1 MARRELGPAALEVG
15 QAVAEHWPGGDVVVG
30 VSGGPDSMALAL
42 GAAWAARR
50 MGGSVQAVVVDH
62 QLQPGSQEVAAA
74 VVTRLSAAGIPAE
87 IRRVTVRA
95 AGEGLEAAAREARLA
110 ALAEDGLPVLLG
122 HTMDDQAEQVLLGLL
137 RGSGSRAIAGIAP
150 KRGPFIRPL
159 LTVRRATILEACREW
174 SIETWDDPMNVDDA
188 FMRVKV
194 RNWLASFKETTGRD
208 VVEPLARTALL
219 ARADADLLDQ
229 LASDGNTSD
238 SELAVAQLQAR
249 PEALRW
255 RILKTWLEA
264 HGASPTMEHVHAVDA
279 LVTDW
284 HGQGPIDVPGSRVIR
299 DAGMLRL
306 LG

>member
-15 QAVAEHWPGGDVVVG
+15 QAVAELWPGGDVVVG

-62 QLQPGSQEVAAA
+62 QLQPGSQEVAAE
-74 VVTRLSAAGIPAE
+74 VVTRLNAARIPAE
-87 IRRVTVRA
+87 VRRVSVHP

-122 HTMDDQAEQVLLGLL
+122 HTMDDQAEQVFLGLL

-174 SIETWDDPMNVDDA
+174 GVETWDDPMNVDDA

-208 VVEPLARTALL
+208 VVESLARTALL

-229 LASDGNTSD
+229 LASHGDTSGP
-238 SELAVAQLQAR
+238 ELAVAQLEAQ

-255 RILKTWLEA
+255 RMLKAWLET
-264 HGASPTMEHVHAVDA
+264 HGAAPTMEHVHAVDA
-279 LVTDW
+279 LVTNW
-284 HGQGPIDVPGSRVIR
+284 RGQGPIDVPGSRVIR